1 MRAVCLIPARSGS
14 KGLRDKNML
23 FFDGKPLI
31 FHTIDA
37 AIESG
42 CFAKEDMYGSSD
54 SQL

>member
-1 MRAVCLIPARSGS
+1 
-14 KGLRDKNML
+14 ML

-42 CFAKEDMYGSSD
+42 CFAKEDIICKFQIHNYTWIYVK
-54 SQL
+54 QEE